1 MPIPLRP
8 YEHIVTFPLLLE
20 KDSNPQLT
28 LNSSSL
34 LKGASITVSRIRFRH
49 EDERLAEY
57 IPILLDN

>member
-1 MPIPLRP
+1 M
-8 YEHIVTFPLLLE
+8 VTFLLLLK
-20 KDSNPQLT
+20 KDLNPQLT
-28 LNSSSL
+28 LDSSSL